1 MIMIPMRSRWRL
13 NVIRPSLRNGSKG
26 RIMNGRRQGTA
37 SATICGTQKPCCQKM
52 AWTAASAVSS
62 AYRKRDQPA
71 DDCTDLFSRGIL
83 CPTNRRGVCFFALP
97 GSMASVLLHASR
109 WALQAVR
116 ARDKK
121 GNGAVAPKKILLVD
135 DSEMILQMEQM
146 ILQQDR
152 YEVVMARDG
161 HEGVKKAL
169 KLKPDLILMDVIMP
183 NLDGFEAVKRLREH
197 PDTRRVPIIMVTSKA
212 EAESMETG

>member
-1 MIMIPMRSRWRL
+1 M
-13 NVIRPSLRNGSKG
+13 
-26 RIMNGRRQGTA
+26 
-37 SATICGTQKPCCQKM
+37 
-52 AWTAASAVSS
+52 
-62 AYRKRDQPA
+62 
-71 DDCTDLFSRGIL
+71 
-83 CPTNRRGVCFFALP
+83 
-97 GSMASVLLHASR
+97 
-109 WALQAVR
+109 
-116 ARDKK
+116 
-121 GNGAVAPKKILLVD
+121 APKKILLVD

-212 EAESMETG
+212 EAESMETGYECGCSDYILKPIDSTELVAKVQNLLGD